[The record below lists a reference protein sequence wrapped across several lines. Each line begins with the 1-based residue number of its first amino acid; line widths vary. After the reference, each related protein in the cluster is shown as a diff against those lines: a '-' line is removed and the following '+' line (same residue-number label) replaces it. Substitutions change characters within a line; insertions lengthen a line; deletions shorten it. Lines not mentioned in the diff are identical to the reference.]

1 MANKGYKESSVKGV
15 ADAIRSKMSEDAP
28 TTTKFKIGEM
38 GEAVRNIKSYEYYRD
53 KFIIDNVGAIRFA
66 KGWISDVA
74 QDEEHPCVYEII
86 DNDTGIIHAFT
97 RSIILKA
104 ALCVDPDDHTKF
116 RITRIFFDGGNGQQL
131 IGSTATIVQ
140 NGVQIP
146 HFIAEQDDVFSIHNS
161 ETYNAVYTS
170 ETAPA
175 MVGQTSYTMG
185 TAEQLF
191 INRKI
196 KVTGIDEELSFGIL
210 TDLFKDGNE
219 ISLKEIFNMKFSIE
233 DIDFKW
239 KLSGSCA
246 YNHKTEAGETI
257 YYYNPPFQTT
267 SVEPFIAIDSGGV
280 SFIVGCTMFCQPDDG
295 TSYTTTTSKSMPM
308 GTNPPF
314 YYTLTKLYKSFL
326 SKGEFINTET
336 GVEYSRET
344 EYPEEYSY
352 SDTPIMAGPGSEEP
366 EWVEVNTRYIY
377 EISDNDAYMFI
388 LYNPSSTS
396 NAFNSNG
403 YSTFLWNNTLQNLEL
418 KMVSKFGTLLPSEV
432 IKLSGSNAFE
442 NAFNGINR

>member
-15 ADAIRSKMSEDAP
+15 ADAIRSKMSEDTP

-53 KFIIDNVGAIRFA
+53 KFIIDNAGAIRFA

-116 RITRIFFDGGNGQQL
+116 RITRIFFDGGNGQRL
-131 IGSTATIVQ
+131 VGSTAAIVQ
-140 NGVQIP
+140 NGVRIP
-146 HFIAEQDDVFSIHNS
+146 HFIAEQDDAFSIHDS
-161 ETYNAVYTS
+161 ETYHAVYTS

-175 MVGQTSYTMG
+175 MVGQTSYSMS
-185 TAEQLF
+185 ESERLF

-196 KVTGIDEELSFGIL
+196 KVTGFDAEQSFSIL
-210 TDLFKDGNE
+210 TDLFKDGKE
-219 ISLKEIFNMKFSIE
+219 ISLKEIFNMKFTLA

-239 KLSGSCA
+239 KLNGSCA
-246 YNHKTEAGETI
+246 YKHKTEAGGTI
-257 YYYNPPFQTT
+257 YYYDPPHLQSP
-267 SVEPFIAIDSGGV
+267 SVEPFIIIGSSGV
-280 SFIVGCTMFCQPDDG
+280 SFTVGCTMSCDYDGG
-295 TSYTTTTSKSMPM
+295 TSYKISTEKSMPM

-314 YYTLTKLYKSFL
+314 YYTLTELYKLFL
-326 SKGEFINTET
+326 SKGEFIHTED
-336 GVEYSRET
+336 GVQYSRET
-344 EYPEEYSY
+344 EYPPEGSY
-352 SDTPIMAGPGSEEP
+352 SDTPIDAGPSSDEP
-366 EWVEVNTRYIY
+366 KWVEVDTRYVY
-377 EISDNDAYMFI
+377 EVSDNDAYMFI

-396 NAFNSNG
+396 LAFNSNG

-418 KMVSKFGTLLPSEV
+418 KMASKFGTPLPSEV
-432 IKLSGSNAFE
+432 RQINSTVFE
-442 NAFNGINR
+442 NTFNGIIT

>member
-15 ADAIRSKMSEDAP
+15 ADAIRSKMSEDTP

-38 GEAVRNIKSYEYYRD
+38 GEAVRSIKSYEYYRD
-53 KFIIDNVGAIRFA
+53 KFIIDNAGAIRFA

-131 IGSTATIVQ
+131 IGSTASIVQ
-140 NGVQIP
+140 NGVRIP
-146 HFIAEQDDVFSIHNS
+146 HFIAEQDNVFSIDNS
-161 ETYNAVYTS
+161 ETVNAVYTS

-175 MVGQTSYTMG
+175 MVGQTSYSMG
-185 TAEQLF
+185 EAERLF

-196 KVTGIDEELSFGIL
+196 KVTGFDAEQSFSIL
-210 TDLFKDGNE
+210 TDLFKDGKE
-219 ISLKEIFNMKFSIE
+219 ISLKEIFNMKFTLD

-239 KLSGSCA
+239 KLNGSCV
-246 YNHKTEAGETI
+246 YKEKNDKGETV
-257 YYYNPPFQTT
+257 YYYNPPFN
-267 SVEPFIAIDSGGV
+267 EPSINPVMIIGSSGV
-280 SFIVGCTMFCQPDDG
+280 SFTVGCTMSCTLANGGMFH
-295 TSYTTTTSKSMPM
+295 TTTTRKSKPM

-314 YYTLTKLYKSFL
+314 YYTLTEINERFL
-326 SKGEFINTET
+326 SEGEFINTED
-336 GVEYSRET
+336 GVRYSRET
-344 EYPEEYSY
+344 ESPAEYSY
-352 SDTPIMAGPGSEEP
+352 SRETIMAGPSSDEP
-366 EWVEVNTRYIY
+366 EWVPVDTEYHYGIT
-377 EISDNDAYMFI
+377 DNDAYMYI

-396 NAFNSNG
+396 LAFNSNG
-403 YSTFLWNNTLQNLEL
+403 YSTFLWNNTLQDLVL
-418 KMVSKFGTLLPSEV
+418 KTLSGFSGTLPSEIV
-432 IKLSGSNAFE
+432 HLLPRTLKNT
-442 NAFNGINR
+442 FNGINR